1 MAEVVRH
8 PFPNQKLQML
18 EVYLEMIKN
27 KILASVAV
35 VLTLTSFHNLCAQ
48 ESNTQADQEAVKQS
62 IVGYVNA
69 INSKDPKAASSCW
82 SDTGVWIGPDG
93 MEITG
98 RAAIEKHMTELFA
111 AGQMPS
117 IELVDVHVRFIAPN
131 VATEEGHVIVTNPNG
146 TPHKASYISIH
157 VRTPQG
163 WKLDSVRETLIA
175 DDIGNH
181 IYLREL
187 DWMIGTWR
195 DESGPYTVETN
206 CEWTANRNFILRTF
220 QVVEGDVTHM
230 EGTQIVGWDGDR
242 KQIRSWVFDSDGGF
256 GTGYWT
262 RNGSSWVVD
271 ARFQTADGTQ
281 GSSVNQFTLL
291 DKNRFS
297 YTSADRV
304 LGSERQPDVAGVIIN
319 RVQNDAT
326 SKGAEGGR

>member
-1 MAEVVRH
+1 
-8 PFPNQKLQML
+8 ML
-18 EVYLEMIKN
+18 EVNLEMIKN
-27 KILASVAV
+27 KILATAAV
-35 VLTLTSFHNLCAQ
+35 VLTLVSFNNLCAQ
-48 ESNTQADQEAVKQS
+48 ESNSAADQEAVKQA
-62 IVGYVNA
+62 IIGYVNA
-69 INSKDPKAASSCW
+69 INSKDAKAASSCW

-98 RAAIEKHMTELFA
+98 RAAIEKHMAELFA

-131 VATEEGHVIVTNPNG
+131 VATEEGHVIVTNPNAA
-146 TPHKASYISIH
+146 PHKASYISIH
-157 VRTPQG
+157 VRTDDG

-187 DWMIGTWR
+187 DWMIGTWK
-195 DESGPYTVETN
+195 DESGDYTVETT

-220 QVVEGDVTHM
+220 QVIEGDVTHM

-304 LGSERQPDVAGVIIN
+304 LGTERQPDIAGVIIN
-319 RVQNDAT
+319 RVQENAT
-326 SKGAEGGR
+326 SSGADGGR